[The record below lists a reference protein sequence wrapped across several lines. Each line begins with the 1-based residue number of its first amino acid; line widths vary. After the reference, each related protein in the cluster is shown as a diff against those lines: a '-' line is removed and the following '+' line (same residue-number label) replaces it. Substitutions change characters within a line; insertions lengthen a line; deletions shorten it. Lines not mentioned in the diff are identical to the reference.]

1 MCCKEWPKPRAG
13 RPKLSEWLVGG
24 GSPLPG
30 KERKEQNMKTWM
42 KVLSCALVLSVVALG
57 IVGCQTYGEAA
68 GLGGAIGAGTG
79 AIIGHQSGHT
89 VEGALIGGALG
100 AVTGLIV
107 HDVKVKQARSR
118 EQTAQV
124 YNYQPTQGEMLTL
137 ERSEVLP
144 PSVRPGEEISGTIQ
158 YALLGTGPGVQVGE
172 QRTIM
177 QGERVVADISTQNFT
192 RQDGTWVSTLPFRL
206 PGNIQPGQYS
216 LVTTVRTAR
225 SAISG
230 RANFTVL

>member
-1 MCCKEWPKPRAG
+1 MT
-13 RPKLSEWLVGG
+13 
-24 GSPLPG
+24 
-30 KERKEQNMKTWM
+30 KTWM
-42 KVLSCALVLSVVALG
+42 KVLSCALIASVAALG
-57 IVGCQTYGEAA
+57 IVGCETYGEAA

-79 AIIGHQSGHT
+79 AIIGNQSHNA
-89 VEGALIGGALG
+89 VAGALIGGALG

-107 HDVKVKQARSR
+107 HDIKVKQARSR
-118 EQTAQV
+118 EQTAQA
-124 YNYQPTQGEMLTL
+124 YNYQPAQGEMLTL

-158 YALLGTGPGVQVGE
+158 YALLGTGPGTQVSE

-177 QGERVVADISTQNFT
+177 QGERTIADISTQNFT

-206 PGNIQPGQYS
+206 PGNLQPGQYS
-216 LVTTVRTAR
+216 VVTTVRTAR

>member
-1 MCCKEWPKPRAG
+1 
-13 RPKLSEWLVGG
+13 
-24 GSPLPG
+24 
-30 KERKEQNMKTWM
+30 MKTWM
-42 KVLSCALVLSVVALG
+42 KVISCALMLGMAAVG
-57 IVGCQTYGEAA
+57 IVGCETYGEAA
-68 GLGGAIGAGTG
+68 GLGGALGAGTG
-79 AIIGHQSGHT
+79 ALIGGRPHAVG
-89 VEGALIGGALG
+89 GALIGGALG

-107 HDVKVKQARSR
+107 HDIKVKQARSR

-144 PSVRPGEEISGTIQ
+144 PSVHPGEEISNTIQ
-158 YALLGTGPGVQVGE
+158 YALLGTGPGTQVGE
-172 QRTIM
+172 QRTLM
-177 QGERVVADISTQNFT
+177 QGDRTVADISTQNFT

-206 PGNIQPGQYS
+206 PGNLQPGQYS
-216 LVTTVRTAR
+216 IVTTVRTAR

>member
-1 MCCKEWPKPRAG
+1 M
-13 RPKLSEWLVGG
+13 S
-24 GSPLPG
+24 
-30 KERKEQNMKTWM
+30 KTWM
-42 KVLSCALVLSVVALG
+42 RVLSCTLIASVVALG
-57 IVGCQTYGEAA
+57 IVGCETYGEAA

-79 AIIGHQSGHT
+79 AIIGNQSHNA
-89 VEGALIGGALG
+89 VAGALIGGALG

-107 HDVKVKQARSR
+107 HDIKVKQARSR

-158 YALLGTGPGVQVGE
+158 YALLGTGGGVQVGE

-177 QGERVVADISTQNFT
+177 QGDRTVADISTQNFT

-216 LVTTVRTAR
+216 VVTTVRTAR

>member
-1 MCCKEWPKPRAG
+1 
-13 RPKLSEWLVGG
+13 
-24 GSPLPG
+24 
-30 KERKEQNMKTWM
+30 MKMWT
-42 KVLSCALVLSVVALG
+42 KVLSCALVLSVAALG
-57 IVGCQTYGEAA
+57 VVGCQTYGESA
-68 GLGGAIGAGTG
+68 GLGGALGAGAG
-79 AIIGHQSGHT
+79 AIIGNQSGHAL
-89 VEGALIGGALG
+89 EGALIGGALG

-107 HDVKVKQARSR
+107 HDIKVKRARSQA
-118 EQTAQV
+118 ETAQV

-137 ERSEVLP
+137 ERTEVLP

-158 YALLGTGPGVQVGE
+158 YALLGTGPGTQVGE
-172 QRTIM
+172 QRTLM
-177 QGERVVADISTQNFT
+177 QGDRTVADISTQNFT

>member
-1 MCCKEWPKPRAG
+1 MT
-13 RPKLSEWLVGG
+13 
-24 GSPLPG
+24 
-30 KERKEQNMKTWM
+30 NTWM
-42 KVLSCALVLSVVALG
+42 KVLSCALIASVAALG
-57 IVGCQTYGEAA
+57 VVGCQTYGESA
-68 GLGGAIGAGTG
+68 GLGGALGAGAG

-100 AVTGLIV
+100 AGTGMLV
-107 HDVKVKQARSR
+107 HKVKVDRARSR
-118 EQTAQV
+118 EQTAQA
-124 YNYQPTQGEMLTL
+124 YNYQPAQGEMLTL

-144 PSVRPGEEISGTIQ
+144 ATVRPGEEISGTIQ
-158 YALLGTGPGVQVGE
+158 YALLGTGPGTQVSE
-172 QRTIM
+172 QRAIM
-177 QGERVVADISTQNFT
+177 QGERVVAEISTQNFS

-216 LVTTVRTAR
+216 LVTTVRTSQ

>member
-1 MCCKEWPKPRAG
+1 
-13 RPKLSEWLVGG
+13 
-24 GSPLPG
+24 
-30 KERKEQNMKTWM
+30 MKTWM
-42 KVLSCALVLSVVALG
+42 KVISCALMLGMAAVG
-57 IVGCQTYGEAA
+57 IVGCETYGEAA
-68 GLGGAIGAGTG
+68 GLGGALGAGTG
-79 AIIGHQSGHT
+79 ALIGGRHHAVG
-89 VEGALIGGALG
+89 GALIGGALG

-107 HDVKVKQARSR
+107 HDIKVKQARSR

-144 PSVRPGEEISGTIQ
+144 PSVHPGEEISNTIQ
-158 YALLGTGPGVQVGE
+158 YALLGTGPGTQVGE
-172 QRTIM
+172 QRTLM
-177 QGERVVADISTQNFT
+177 QGDRTVADISTQNFT

-206 PGNIQPGQYS
+206 PGNLQPGQYS
-216 LVTTVRTAR
+216 IVTTVRTAR